1 MNELKKNFK
10 QNGYILIKNFYNDLE
25 LKKISEISEKILSKA
40 QKGNWEH
47 IRIYRDYPN
56 FFNKLNLFGVDYP
69 LHSVLDKET
78 YSEFQKLNY
87 KKYILNFLEWKNFYT
102 PLIRLHTN
110 SSFYNYQGEWHRDDS
125 NFPSE
130 NSVQIIIYLLDE
142 KGYRI
147 IPKHKNYLLEK
158 YGISKTNVRTEGKGF
173 AKLPEEIYDI
183 VDAKKG
189 DILIH
194 QSALLHQGFCKKKRL
209 HYHLRHI
216 RSDKHNN
223 INGDNFNF
231 DEKFMKNYDLKKLEN
246 KTYIQINKKSIFL
259 HLNRFKTL
267 LFYFFPRF
275 KSLWNNLRKKEK
287 QSIFHS
293 TIWQ

>member
-1 MNELKKNFK
+1 MDELKKDFK
-10 QNGYILIKNFYNDLE
+10 QNGYVLIKNFYNDLE
-25 LKKISEISEKILSKA
+25 LKKISEISKKILCKA
-40 QKGNWEH
+40 QTGSWEH

-78 YSEFQKLNY
+78 YGEFQKLNY
-87 KKYILNFLEWKNFYT
+87 RDYILNFLEWKNFYT

-110 SSFYNYQGEWHRDDS
+110 SNFYNYQGEWHRDDS

-130 NSVQIIIYLLDE
+130 NSVQVIIYLLDE

-147 IPKHKNYLLEK
+147 IPKHKNDLLEK
-158 YGISKTNVRTEGKGF
+158 YGISRTNVRTEGKGF

-194 QSALLHQGFCKKKRL
+194 ESALLHQGFCKKK
-209 HYHLRHI
+209 
-216 RSDKHNN
+216 D
-223 INGDNFNF
+223 
-231 DEKFMKNYDLKKLEN
+231 
-246 KTYIQINKKSIFL
+246 YII
-259 HLNRFKTL
+259 T
-267 LFYFFPRF
+267 
-275 KSLWNNLRKKEK
+275 
-287 QSIFHS
+287 
-293 TIWQ
+293 